1 MVAGLDMI
9 ELTTLGERLWL
20 LQILLLMLWLLLRL
34 RRQSL
39 QPGNL
44 PYGRGPALL
53 TPTQL
58 TFLQT
63 LEQAA
68 GRGYLIFVRMR
79 LIDLVSINAGL
90 DAQASRQARER
101 ILNKRFDF
109 VLCERSS
116 REAVAVIELEDG
128 GSGAARRNDWTA
140 QLCAKIGLKLLRF
153 DVQRGYSLGDLRQQ
167 LGLGRDTAEVLPAP
181 VAARGVARLSL
192 LPPVAQPA
200 PAVAAN
206 RDATAPLCPQCAG
219 RMVVR
224 QASQGV
230 RAGVL
235 LWACCQPSCAG
246 EVSFD
251 QWLAS

>member
-1 MVAGLDMI
+1 MI

-20 LQILLLMLWLLLRL
+20 LQILLLSLWLLLRL
-34 RRQSL
+34 RRQPS

-63 LEQAA
+63 LEQAV
-68 GRGYLIFVRMR
+68 GRGYLIFVRLR
-79 LIDLVSINAGL
+79 LIDLVSISTGL

-116 REAVAVIELEDG
+116 REAVAVIELEEG

-140 QLCAKIGLKLLRF
+140 QLCAKVGLKLLRF
-153 DVQRGYSLGDLRQQ
+153 DVQRGYSVGELRQQ
-167 LGLGRDTAEVLPAP
+167 LGLDRDAGEVQPAP
-181 VAARGVARLSL
+181 AAPRGVARLAL
-192 LPPVAQPA
+192 LPPVSPPQP
-200 PAVAAN
+200 VASSVN
-206 RDATAPLCPQCAG
+206 RDATAPLCPQCSG

>member
-1 MVAGLDMI
+1 MI
-9 ELTTLGERLWL
+9 ELTTLSDRLWL
-20 LQILLLMLWLLLRL
+20 LLVLLLSLWLLLRL
-34 RRQSL
+34 RRQPPAAGS
-39 QPGNL
+39 L
-44 PYGRGPALL
+44 PYGRGSALL
-53 TPTQL
+53 TSAQL

-63 LEQAA
+63 LEQAV
-68 GRGYLIFVRMR
+68 GRGYFILARLR
-79 LIDLVSINAGL
+79 LIDLVSISAGL

-109 VLCERSS
+109 VLCERDS

-128 GSGAARRNDWTA
+128 VSGAARSSDWVA
-140 QLCAKIGLKLLRF
+140 QLCAKIGIKLLRC
-153 DVQRGYSLGDLRQQ
+153 DVQRGYSVNDLRQQ
-167 LGLGRDTAEVLPAP
+167 LNLFSRELSEPEPA
-181 VAARGVARLSL
+181 AAAPRGVRHAVAKLSL
-192 LPPVAQPA
+192 LPPPTPVRAESSG
-200 PAVAAN
+200 N
-206 RDATAPLCPQCAG
+206 RDAMAPLCPQCSG

-235 LWACCQPSCAG
+235 LWACCQPHCQG